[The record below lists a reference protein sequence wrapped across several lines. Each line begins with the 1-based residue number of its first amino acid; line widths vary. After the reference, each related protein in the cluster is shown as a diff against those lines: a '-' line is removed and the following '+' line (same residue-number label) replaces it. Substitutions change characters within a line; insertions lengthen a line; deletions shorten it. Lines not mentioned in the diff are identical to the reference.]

1 MKERGTP
8 REEWSDV
15 PQSEG
20 RVAMDKKW
28 DLVKTW
34 KSLVPIPKQFYLES
48 FVELNVSSITDS

>member
-8 REEWSDV
+8 HEEWSDV
-15 PQSEG
+15 PRSEG

-28 DLVKTW
+28 DLVKTR
-34 KSLVPIPKQFYLES
+34 KSLVPIPKQLYLES